1 MEFYGKG
8 HDFIIWG
15 MIIALMI
22 VLNVIEVVRRKKK
35 VVVRVSLGES
45 AGFIAFKAALF
56 DVTFDIALF
65 IVAKILLSNYISGAY
80 ENRLVT
86 IFIFH
91 WNYSFHY
98 SILFFFAFFDIRK
111 AFANATHK
119 RGVDFLIYSLKIYSR
134 GSRCFLQLSLIN

>member
-1 MEFYGKG
+1 
-8 HDFIIWG
+8 

-22 VLNVIEVVRRKKK
+22 VLNVIEVVRRKKE

-86 IFIFH
+86 IL
-91 WNYSFHY
+91 Y
-98 SILFFFAFFDIRK
+98 SIGIILSTIPYCSFCFFDIRK

-119 RGVDFLIYSLKIYSR
+119 RGVDFLIYSLKFIA
-134 GSRCFLQLSLIN
+134 GVAAVLQLPLILVVFIITYLQMNIC